1 MLACFTLKFDIF
13 GIFLLCVLSFFL
25 RTLTDCSPQKVEC
38 NFQLI
43 MEVNAENNFEFVCIG
58 PLRKLRHISNYHI
71 EITTALKKILISF
84 ERKLNKVFLVLKYVF
99 ICAPLVGCKHQADSK
114 LQPTYVG
121 GYRA

>member
-1 MLACFTLKFDIF
+1 MCLRVSRLSLT
-13 GIFLLCVLSFFL
+13 FLVFFYYAFFYVLSFLL
-25 RTLTDCSPQKVEC
+25 RTWTDCSLQKVEC

-84 ERKLNKVFLVLKYVF
+84 ERKFNNVF
-99 ICAPLVGCKHQADSK
+99 
-114 LQPTYVG
+114 
-121 GYRA
+121 